1 MNSAL
6 RRAGETLNF
15 LIKLNSRGFVFCGA
29 FLIAGGALVAI
40 ALSSPWPLLAIF
52 PGLQLMFRLVR
63 DLARSRYA
71 ELAKSDALRLGKSWQ
86 EIYGVVGRHFVV
98 GPIEDATIDI
108 IECLLQGDP
117 DGVMFDGETVTN
129 PVQKER
135 VQVWQIDD
143 IERIEFTS
151 GKNACVVSGCGNS
164 AELTLSHESVRKAV
178 LDMLHDNSSWVIRT
192 EERRAFVLNPGAVI
206 LCLPV
211 ACFGVVTLLTSAGLI
226 GMNQVPLL
234 RLADLRKRPIRGK
247 GGALALGCSV
257 LCEGY
262 VFVVEQLHPAL
273 GFLVG
278 TVVTAGVTW
287 LIVTLQWQ
295 KFVDTVWSCAGDPGG
310 AGDVS

>member
-117 DGVMFDGETVTN
+117 DGVMFAA
-129 PVQKER
+129 K
-135 VQVWQIDD
+135 
-143 IERIEFTS
+143 
-151 GKNACVVSGCGNS
+151 
-164 AELTLSHESVRKAV
+164 
-178 LDMLHDNSSWVIRT
+178 
-192 EERRAFVLNPGAVI
+192 
-206 LCLPV
+206 
-211 ACFGVVTLLTSAGLI
+211 
-226 GMNQVPLL
+226 LL
-234 RLADLRKRPIRGK
+234 RIRFRKGECRSGRSTTLNELNSPRGRMH
-247 GGALALGCSV
+247 A
-257 LCEGY
+257 
-262 VFVVEQLHPAL
+262 
-273 GFLVG
+273 
-278 TVVTAGVTW
+278 W
-287 LIVTLQWQ
+287 
-295 KFVDTVWSCAGDPGG
+295 
-310 AGDVS
+310 